1 MSSDRPKQDII
12 EAWKEICRESGAV
25 KPVGPEHYQWFASM
39 TDEQMDNLLR
49 LILLDRA
56 EEINSWAFA
65 YPRMKSDQDIYDY
78 LQSLLELFALGFLQ
92 IRDDGGMGCYEPVGP
107 APTPAEEREID
118 HRIRS
123 ASPLVRPAVFALLNA
138 KANAPHTGKC
148 REC

>member
-1 MSSDRPKQDII
+1 MS
-12 EAWKEICRESGAV
+12 
-25 KPVGPEHYQWFASM
+25 
-39 TDEQMDNLLR
+39 DEQMSALLR

-78 LQSLLELFALGFLQ
+78 LESHLELFALGFLQ
-92 IRDDGGMGCYEPVGP
+92 IGADGRVGCYEPVGP

-123 ASPLVRPAVFALLNA
+123 ASPLVRPAVFALLNE
-138 KANAPHTGKC
+138 KANVRAQGDFK
-148 REC
+148 E

>member
-1 MSSDRPKQDII
+1 MSSDRPNQDII

-25 KPVGPEHYQWFASM
+25 QPVGPEHYQWFAGM
-39 TDEQMDNLLR
+39 PDEQMSELLR

-78 LQSLLELFALGFLQ
+78 LGSHLELFALGFLQ
-92 IRDDGGMGCYEPVGP
+92 IRANGGVGCYEPVGP

-123 ASPLVRPAVFALLNA
+123 ASPLIRPAVFALLNA
-138 KANAPHTGKC
+138 KANART
-148 REC
+148 RWQV